1 MKPATPRQNDLANL
15 TQGFTAEYRTARDG
29 GLTYRY
35 RVTWI
40 RRGERI
46 GWAAKVTR
54 DGELKGQPVGLIRD
68 RGAHDPATAVSL
80 VVEYFIENLLQ
91 VTR

>member
-15 TQGFTAEYRTARDG
+15 TQGFTAEYRTVRDG

-54 DGELKGQPVGLIRD
+54 DGEPKGQPVGLIRD